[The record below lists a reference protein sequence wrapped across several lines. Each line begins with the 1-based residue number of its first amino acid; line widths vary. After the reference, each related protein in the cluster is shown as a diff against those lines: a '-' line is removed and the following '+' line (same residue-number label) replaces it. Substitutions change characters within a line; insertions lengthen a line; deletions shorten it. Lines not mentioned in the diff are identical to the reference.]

1 MKSLYRSELAKKEII
16 HLYDQKLKDL
26 DIDYTYKLI
35 NTSFG
40 ETNIIVIG
48 DSTKPPILIIHGSNG
63 CAPISLETYPN
74 LYKDFQVFAI
84 DVLAQPNKSA
94 ENRLSMKDNS
104 YGLWVNEIINE
115 LNINNVTMAGFSFG
129 GLIILKTLIQDEKK
143 IKEVFLSAPA
153 FIVNGNPIVLL
164 FKVFIPLKRYIK
176 TKKSK
181 YIEKFLNSL
190 FTEPDV
196 FALEYLS
203 KVFLYFNMDFT
214 PVPVIKEAEAK
225 LITTPINLFAAKK
238 DIVFP
243 GIKMLK
249 RASKIFP
256 SLKKT
261 MLLENSKHVQSRI
274 DNNKIEKMI
283 TFGSSL

>member
-1 MKSLYRSELAKKEII
+1 MKSLYKSELGKKEII

-40 ETNIIVIG
+40 ETNIIVMG

-115 LNINNVTMAGFSFG
+115 LNINNVTM
-129 GLIILKTLIQDEKK
+129 
-143 IKEVFLSAPA
+143 
-153 FIVNGNPIVLL
+153 
-164 FKVFIPLKRYIK
+164 
-176 TKKSK
+176 
-181 YIEKFLNSL
+181 
-190 FTEPDV
+190 
-196 FALEYLS
+196 
-203 KVFLYFNMDFT
+203 
-214 PVPVIKEAEAK
+214 
-225 LITTPINLFAAKK
+225 
-238 DIVFP
+238 
-243 GIKMLK
+243 
-249 RASKIFP
+249 
-256 SLKKT
+256 
-261 MLLENSKHVQSRI
+261 
-274 DNNKIEKMI
+274 
-283 TFGSSL
+283 